1 MSLPTT
7 SFAIAVSSIGT
18 FFNIQGL
25 KKKAN
30 KTSLRVA
37 KFSLSC
43 FPALEGLYC
52 NDMHKSHS
60 SKKQQPIHGYSIH
73 LRYIGSNTLIEK
85 LF

>member
-1 MSLPTT
+1 MSL
-7 SFAIAVSSIGT
+7 SQALNQFAQNLGRY
-18 FFNIQGL
+18 L
-25 KKKAN
+25 
-30 KTSLRVA
+30 A

-60 SKKQQPIHGYSIH
+60 SKKQQPIHGCSIH
-73 LRYIGSNTLIEK
+73 LRYIGSNTPIEK

>member
-1 MSLPTT
+1 MYK
-7 SFAIAVSSIGT
+7 V
-18 FFNIQGL
+18 L

-43 FPALEGLYC
+43 FFALKGLYC
-52 NDMHKSHS
+52 NDMHKSYS
-60 SKKQQPIHGYSIH
+60 SKKQQPIHVYNTH
-73 LRYIGSNTLIEK
+73 FRYIDSNTPIKK